1 MHLNACRTNIISVPE
16 FNSAVALVIYKQL
29 QLNMQKKK
37 YPKENPKL
45 ARLTCVNMHNSVP

>member
-16 FNSAVALVIYKQL
+16 GNSAVALVIYKQL

-37 YPKENPKL
+37 IPKGKSEISTSYM
-45 ARLTCVNMHNSVP
+45 R